1 MDLFERLR
9 SRGATLVAILML
21 LFVSEARSFSSLR
34 STKYVASHLILPPHT
49 RYSSSLMMSIGSD
62 SQLESLRSLMTAG
75 LESFRRARSD
85 GFGTKARNAAVNAT
99 EGDVIVPLCSN
110 LEMRQSLANRGV
122 YPGVEYKVVA
132 LTLGCGEKVLSL
144 EGLNSDAKSEAYAFV
159 RPAYPL
165 RRDLERDDWPVRVLL
180 DEVPLWISKGTYEA
194 GTAVGTLALSLSVV
208 AQAALVAFFF
218 RFVGVPSPSMMPALV
233 PGNVVLVTRSF
244 PVGPF
249 KPKVGDVV
257 FFNAPKEL
265 ESAVAQLQVDGGSE
279 IGSVKGKQFLKRVL
293 AVPGEDVGVKRS
305 EPYVQKASKFRFDV
319 VGPYVRP
326 DLFKEQSWERKP
338 SMLGSNEYFVAGDN
352 GYRSVDSRVWGALKE
367 RYIVG
372 TAKWVLWPLKDF
384 GPVKPGQ
391 IIEIE
396 KPSLP

>member
-49 RYSSSLMMSIGSD
+49 RYSSSLVMSIGSD

-244 PVGPF
+244 PIGPF

-265 ESAVAQLQVDGGSE
+265 ESAVGQLQVDGGERNRFCEGQAIPQESSSGSRGGCWSE
-279 IGSVKGKQFLKRVL
+279 KIGAIRAEGVQ
-293 AVPGEDVGVKRS
+293 VPLR
-305 EPYVQKASKFRFDV
+305 R
-319 VGPYVRP
+319 R
-326 DLFKEQSWERKP
+326 
-338 SMLGSNEYFVAGDN
+338 
-352 GYRSVDSRVWGALKE
+352 RSVRKTGS
-367 RYIVG
+367 
-372 TAKWVLWPLKDF
+372 F
-384 GPVKPGQ
+384 
-391 IIEIE
+391 
-396 KPSLP
+396 